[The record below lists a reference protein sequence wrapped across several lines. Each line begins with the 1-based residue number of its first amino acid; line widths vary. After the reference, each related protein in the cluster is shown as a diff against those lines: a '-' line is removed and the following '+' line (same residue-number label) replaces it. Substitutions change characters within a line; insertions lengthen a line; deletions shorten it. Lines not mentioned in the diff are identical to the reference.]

1 METQK
6 QMITVIQKGPICEFE
21 QELESPMKDG
31 MYLPNV
37 KYLEM
42 RKVSNFGGAR
52 VRIMKGFS
60 IGGGQVRSHDEL
72 TEIDD
77 GYLSISQK
85 SIIFAGQ
92 SSTVS
97 ITLKQI
103 IRIQPYLDGI
113 GIYKEGR
120 QKEYRFVWGKSI
132 DMKLVNVGGDDG
144 KIKPLSGGIVNQ
156 FISSFKRQ

>member
-6 QMITVIQKGPICEFE
+6 QKNTVIQKGPLVDFE

-37 KYLEM
+37 KYFEM
-42 RKVSNFGGAR
+42 KGVLNFGSVR
-52 VRIMKGFS
+52 FRIMKGVS
-60 IGGGQVRSHDEL
+60 VGGGQARSTGEL
-72 TEIDD
+72 TEVDD

-85 SIIFAGQ
+85 KFMFAGQ
-92 SSTVS
+92 STTIS
-97 ITLKQI
+97 IPLKKI

-120 QKEYRFVWGKSI
+120 QKEYRFIWGNSI
-132 DMKLVNVGGDDG
+132 DMKLINVKEDDG
-144 KIKPLSGGIVNQ
+144 KIKPLTGTIINQYIVG
-156 FISSFKRQ
+156 SK